1 MSGARIS
8 FPVWKKE
15 SHQFGHF
22 SNFQQPHTISSDDRE
37 SNFLVKET
45 RLSLSTSVD
54 FSLSLART
62 RSCGH
67 PPLCPAKGRI
77 YLWTSVPR
85 GISIFRKENQKKR
98 CWSETQSPP
107 HPSEQPCGGTGMN
120 EQSSVGGEAK
130 GQGWKVRNHHG
141 SEKEGAGRGLV
152 LPRGTQHPVSSCFLS
167 AWSLRACRE
176 IAHLLNYLLEP
187 RGCRL
192 YISL

>member
-1 MSGARIS
+1 MGSNCNLPASTWFLFTKVSGARIS

-45 RLSLSTSVD
+45 RLSLSASVD

-98 CWSETQSPP
+98 CWSVSRSDAGWTPRSQHSEYVMKSGAHTQTDR
-107 HPSEQPCGGTGMN
+107 PCN
-120 EQSSVGGEAK
+120 LEC
-130 GQGWKVRNHHG
+130 
-141 SEKEGAGRGLV
+141 
-152 LPRGTQHPVSSCFLS
+152 VSSGKKLFTKLS
-167 AWSLRACRE
+167 CIW
-176 IAHLLNYLLEP
+176 YV
-187 RGCRL
+187 
-192 YISL
+192 